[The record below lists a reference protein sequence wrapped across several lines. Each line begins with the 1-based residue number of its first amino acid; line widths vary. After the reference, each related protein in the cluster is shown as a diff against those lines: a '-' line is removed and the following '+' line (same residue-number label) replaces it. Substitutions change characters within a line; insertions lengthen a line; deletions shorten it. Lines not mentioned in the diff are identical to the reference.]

1 MMHTRW
7 IALIGCLVWFSGCA
21 SLTTND
27 KSKSKKEK
35 SWLPWGNKEYQIPQS
50 LAVVW
55 SEDILNVPGKPATR
69 GFGGRIYFYNEKS
82 QAISV
87 EGELTVHGYDETF
100 AKPGGVVSPEA
111 DKTFKFTPEQF
122 TQHFS
127 QSDLGASYSVWI
139 PWDNGGYGKKIMLI
153 PSFITKDGR
162 LIRGEPSKVTL
173 AGKSPTSQDVF
184 GPSTVQQVSHTEPTN
199 DQPLQRIQVAT
210 EDQGQMKTTTIRMP
224 GNRRAPARS
233 TPNLTPM
240 GSESAFDNS
249 TMPTN
254 NFSNQG
260 MSTSVRYSNGMTA
273 EQMQAML
280 NAAQGNPANNGAMN
294 VELQRMLLEA
304 QLNQRAPSS
313 PSGVN
318 QNAVQPNSAYPAN
331 VQNLYQGVQP
341 VNYQQPVNAAPMQ
354 GASIHGATPNLPG
367 AAQSLNGFGVQ
378 GMPVQATAY
387 GVNSNGF
394 TSQAIATQSQMKP
407 PTSGSSN
414 PEFPQMDWSEL
425 SARSVWS
432 SHQAPNAPISPPAS
446 YPTR

>member
-1 MMHTRW
+1 MDRIDW
-7 IALIGCLVWFSGCA
+7 LSDLVQWLRKLDDQRQVEVQEGKVLA
-21 SLTTND
+21 SL
-27 KSKSKKEK
+27 
-35 SWLPWGNKEYQIPQS
+35 GNKEYQIPQS

-173 AGKSPTSQDVF
+173 AGKSPTSQDVY

-233 TPNLTPM
+233 TPNITPM
-240 GSESAFDNS
+240 GSDSAFNIRHAPPTTFPTKVCRLPFDMQRDDCRANAGDVECGTRQSSQHWSDERGASANVVGSAVESAGSIESQWNQPGCS
-249 TMPTN
+249 AAE
-254 NFSNQG
+254 FS
-260 MSTSVRYSNGMTA
+260 VPCKHA
-273 EQMQAML
+273 EQVSRGTA
-280 NAAQGNPANNGAMN
+280 G
-294 VELQRMLLEA
+294 
-304 QLNQRAPSS
+304 QLSTAGQC
-313 PSGVN
+313 
-318 QNAVQPNSAYPAN
+318 SADAGGIDPWSN
-331 VQNLYQGVQP
+331 
-341 VNYQQPVNAAPMQ
+341 
-354 GASIHGATPNLPG
+354 
-367 AAQSLNGFGVQ
+367 AQSSRGRSIVERIRSTRD
-378 GMPVQATAY
+378 A
-387 GVNSNGF
+387 
-394 TSQAIATQSQMKP
+394 
-407 PTSGSSN
+407 GSSN
-414 PEFPQMDWSEL
+414 GLRCEL
-425 SARSVWS
+425 EWFRIPGHRDAV
-432 SHQAPNAPISPPAS
+432 ADEAA
-446 YPTR
+446 Y

>member
-7 IALIGCLVWFSGCA
+7 IALIGCLVWFTGCA

-27 KSKSKKEK
+27 KSKSKKEN
-35 SWLPWGNKEYQIPQS
+35 SWLPWAKKEYQIPHS

-100 AKPGGVVSPEA
+100 PKQGNVVSAEA
-111 DKTFKFTPEQF
+111 DKKFKFTPEQF

-173 AGKSPTSQDVF
+173 AGKSPTSQEVY
-184 GPSTVQQVSHTEPTN
+184 GPSTVQQVSHSEPTN
-199 DQPLQRIQVAT
+199 DQPLQRIEVANDD
-210 EDQGQMKTTTIRMP
+210 EGQMKTTTIRMP
-224 GNRRAPARS
+224 GNRRAPTRS
-233 TPNLTPM
+233 APNLTPI
-240 GSESAFDNS
+240 GSNSAFDGSS
-249 TMPTN
+249 TTTSGGLPNGMP
-254 NFSNQG
+254 
-260 MSTSVRYSNGMTA
+260 TSVRYGNGMTA
-273 EQMQAML
+273 EQMQAAL
-280 NAAQGNPANNGAMN
+280 NTVQGVPANMN
-294 VELQRMLLEA
+294 AELQRMMMEA
-304 QLNQRAPSS
+304 QLNQLGSPKPASNIAPAQ
-313 PSGVN
+313 PSYN
-318 QNAVQPNSAYPAN
+318 LQPSYNSQPNN
-331 VQNLYQGVQP
+331 NLQPNLNQGVRP
-341 VNYQQPVNAAPMQ
+341 VSYQQPMNGSMQ
-354 GASIHGATPNLPG
+354 SVPG

-378 GMPVQATAY
+378 GMPVQATTY
-387 GVNSNGF
+387 GVDANGF
-394 TSQAIATQSQMKP
+394 ATQAIATQPQMKP
-407 PTSGSSN
+407 PTTGSVN
-414 PEFPQMDWSEL
+414 PEFPQMDWSAL

-432 SHQAPNAPISPPAS
+432 SHQAPNAPISPPTS